1 MSCLDMLDMSEHM
14 SRHVRTRWTQV
25 PCMRKYALET
35 SPGADCENMRSAK
48 IILSP
53 YDPRTQRETCTLS
66 HTTHGRSSYRAVRSV
81 SSPERARATEGGTH
95 GTTNG
100 RPSHTPFLVEKCMG
114 TQVMPFGSVL
124 VRTVGS
130 PGASRT
136 DAMMSR

>member
-1 MSCLDMLDMSEHM
+1 MWFARLFEFIFRVS
-14 SRHVRTRWTQV
+14 SRLSRERATATRDSRESVRAPRGGRGAHTLTQLYCITRGDTHRGPRPFMVQV
-25 PCMRKYALET
+25 TE
-35 SPGADCENMRSAK
+35 
-48 IILSP
+48 P
-53 YDPRTQRETCTLS
+53 YDPSRP
-66 HTTHGRSSYRAVRSV
+66 RSAH
-81 SSPERARATEGGTH
+81 ALQKGGTH

-100 RPSHTPFLVEKCMG
+100 RPSHTPFLVEKCIG